1 VTRLAALAVL
11 AAALAGCGGTSSA
24 APTDDPGAVAKNV
37 LRLIVNNRYT
47 EAWDGLHPADQ
58 AVAPRTE
65 YVGCESRSPVIAK
78 PLSVKVV
85 RVVQQSVGL
94 GDGRFL
100 DSTAVDL
107 RLGFAGGFHLV
118 HTVHLIASGGKW
130 RWILPSWRYRDYKA
144 DRCPTDAGSTPS
156 PNSA

>member
-1 VTRLAALAVL
+1 VKQLLL
-11 AAALAGCGGTSSA
+11 AAALVLTLAGCGGGSSA
-24 APTDDPGAVAKNV
+24 APKDDPKQVARNV
-37 LRLIVNNRYT
+37 LDLIVNNHYT
-47 EAWDGLHPADQ
+47 EAWDGLHPVDQ

-85 RVVQQSVGL
+85 RVTKESVGL
-94 GDGRFL
+94 GDGKFL

-118 HTVHLIASGGKW
+118 HTVHLVASDGQW

-144 DRCPTDAGSTPS
+144 DRCPTDAGSTPP
-156 PNSA
+156 PNQA